1 MPLTNLVLA
10 ALLAPQAPAGPV
22 AAAPAKIV
30 PMTVRVETGAK
41 ITGTEEWAKELGTAL
56 AARTGEFRLVP
67 PGEKAEL
74 VVRIESLGK
83 AQDGTP
89 VMNGT
94 LVRGEAKRSFAYGY
108 RDVKVQAEALA
119 RNLRKIADQMKTAG
133 K

>member
-1 MPLTNLVLA
+1 MPLITLVLA
-10 ALLAPQAPAGPV
+10 ALLAPQASAGP
-22 AAAPAKIV
+22 APAAPAKVV
-30 PMTVRVETGAK
+30 PMTVRVETDAK
-41 ITGTEEWAKELGTAL
+41 SAGTGEWAKELGAAL
-56 AARTGEFRLVP
+56 AARKGEFRLVRP
-67 PGEKAEL
+67 TEKADL

-89 VMNGT
+89 VMNGV

-119 RNLRKIADQMKTAG
+119 RNLRKIADQMMTAG